1 MNKYPPKI
9 LIIGGHDPTGGAGIQ
24 ADIETLTNLNCHAV
38 CLISCLTSQST
49 SKFKKSYPINSQIF
63 REQSELLLSD
73 VEINAVKIGAI
84 GSAEIANEI
93 IRILKKLK
101 RKQKVIIDPIIR
113 PSMGGT
119 LADQKLIKKIKEEIF
134 PFSYLITPNLEEAY
148 ILNDKISKE
157 ELIIKPNL
165 IAENILLKDCMPL
178 SNKIINK
185 LYSSKKLTK
194 EWALNRVDGNYHGTG
209 CTLASAITGLLAK
222 KKSLEQSIEDA
233 QSFTHESIK
242 NAFPLG
248 KGQKILKRLL
258 I

>member
-1 MNKYPPKI
+1 M
-9 LIIGGHDPTGGAGIQ
+9 
-24 ADIETLTNLNCHAV
+24 
-38 CLISCLTSQST
+38 
-49 SKFKKSYPINSQIF
+49 
-63 REQSELLLSD
+63 
-73 VEINAVKIGAI
+73 EINAVKIGAI
-84 GSAEIANEI
+84 GSIEIANEI

-101 RKQKVIIDPIIR
+101 KKQKVIIDPIIR

-119 LADQKLIKKIKEEIF
+119 LTDQKLIKKIKEEIF

-165 IAENILLKDCMPL
+165 IAENILLKDCVPL
-178 SNKIINK
+178 SNKIINR
-185 LYSSKKLTK
+185 LYKSKKLKK
-194 EWALNRVDGNYHGTG
+194 EWVLNRVDGNYHGTG

-242 NAFPLG
+242 NAFSLG